1 MTKFIK
7 NIKHFIKNI
16 KHYLSTII
24 WSLALSIDVFK
35 ICYCPPKRKHR
46 YVPSP
51 FSMIWNSYYIHQ
63 KLELSMQKFSP
74 ENSRTITHNYIIRPY
89 IDSEKFR
96 LYFNFDYNDST
107 FVNQFKY
114 TFSHH
119 IETILQMKSIDWSI
133 IDWKLTH

>member
-1 MTKFIK
+1 MLLPTKEETPLCAISIFYDMEFIL
-7 NIKHFIKNI
+7 
-16 KHYLSTII
+16 YPS
-24 WSLALSIDVFK
+24 K
-35 ICYCPPKRKHR
+35 IGTFYAK
-46 YVPSP
+46 
-51 FSMIWNSYYIHQ
+51 IQ
-63 KLELSMQKFSP
+63 SP